1 MEWLSVLPPLV
12 AIIIVIWKK
21 EVILALLSAVF
32 TAELLLASQN
42 HSNAIFYAFIGF
54 IERIISVVSSGGNAR
69 ILIFSL
75 LIGALLAYIRDS
87 GGVTATVEKLVSK
100 GIAKSKRQVGGL
112 TMFTGMVIFIESNLS
127 VLTAGILSR
136 DLFDKFK
143 MSRARLAYIIDSTS
157 APVCILVL
165 LNGWGAYVL
174 ALLNNYDLGESS
186 VSILWG
192 SVAFNFYAII
202 ALLMVVYTVVTD
214 RVHGPLKATE
224 LALNADNS
232 PSQQVVEQTAQ
243 QEQVIASPA
252 TVSQTNANRETL
264 IQGTLTKD
272 ILAESMVPA
281 TKARFMLVPL
291 MSMIL
296 GMFFFMYWSGN
307 GDITQGSG
315 SKSVLYATCLALAVS
330 YFLLR
335 FYKRFEHKEL
345 VDIGFKGIAE
355 LLPLVTIV
363 LMSLTLGAS
372 LKELGT
378 GFFIAGIVGEHLPL
392 VLVVPMLFLAGAV
405 ISFSTGTSWGT
416 FAILIPIG
424 VPLIQALGLPPSL
437 VIAAILGGGIFG
449 DHCSP
454 ISDTTAVSAIASGCD
469 LLEHV
474 KTQMPYALFGGAV
487 TLVAYIIASI
497 VMI

>member
-21 EVILALLSAVF
+21 EVILALLAAVF
-32 TAELLLASQN
+32 TSELLLASQH
-42 HSNAIFYAFIGF
+42 HSNAIFHAFIGS
-54 IERIISVVSSGGNAR
+54 IERVISVISSGGNAR

-75 LIGALLAYIRDS
+75 LIGALLAYIRES
-87 GGVTATVEKLVSK
+87 GGVTATVEKLVNK

-174 ALLNNYDLGESS
+174 ALLNNYELGQSS

-202 ALLMVVYTVVTD
+202 ALLMVLYTVVTD
-214 RVHGPLKATE
+214 RVHGPMKATE
-224 LALNADNS
+224 LALNVDEKTTQTPADS
-232 PSQQVVEQTAQ
+232 ELAQ
-243 QEQVIASPA
+243 QSVTNSTLSDGAVPQE
-252 TVSQTNANRETL
+252 TVSEAVLQ
-264 IQGTLTKD
+264 
-272 ILAESMVPA
+272 ESMVPA
-281 TKARFMLVPL
+281 TKARFMLLPL
-291 MSMIL
+291 MTMIF

-330 YFLLR
+330 YLLLR
-335 FYKRFEHKEL
+335 LSKRFEHQEL
-345 VDIGFKGIAE
+345 VAIGFKGISE

-363 LMSLTLGAS
+363 LLSLTLGAS

-378 GFFIAGIVGEHLPL
+378 GYFIAGIVGDYLPL

-487 TLVAYIIASI
+487 TLVAYLIASI